1 MRSEGLKFDAA
12 AMRRL
17 MLLRHAKSDRPSE
30 TPDQE
35 RPLNERG
42 AAAARLMGG
51 YMARHR
57 LIPDLVLCSPA
68 RRTRDTLAEITPQ
81 WPAGIA
87 VVFEERLYA
96 APANTILAVIRCQP
110 KVAASL
116 LVIGHNP
123 GLHEAAELLTASGDV
138 VQRERLREKFPTG
151 ALAVIDFAV
160 AAWTR
165 VHDDSGRLDRFVT
178 PRSIAAATN

>member
-1 MRSEGLKFDAA
+1 
-12 AMRRL
+12 
-17 MLLRHAKSDRPSE
+17 MLLRHAKSDRPSDV
-30 TPDQE
+30 PDEE

-42 AAAARLMGG
+42 EAAVRRMGG

-68 RRTRDTLAEITPQ
+68 RRTRDTLAEMTPQ
-81 WPAGIA
+81 WPSGIA
-87 VVFEERLYA
+87 VLFEERLYA
-96 APANTILAVIRCQP
+96 VPANTILAVIRGQP
-110 KVAASL
+110 NEVASL
-116 LVIGHNP
+116 LVIAHNP

-138 VQRERLREKFPTG
+138 AQRERLREKFPTG

-160 AAWTR
+160 AAWAK
-165 VHDDSGRLDRFVT
+165 VHDHSGRLDRFVT

>member
-1 MRSEGLKFDAA
+1 
-12 AMRRL
+12 
-17 MLLRHAKSDRPSE
+17 MLLRHAKSDRPAD
-30 TPDQE
+30 TPDMD

-51 YMARHR
+51 YLKRHA

-68 RRTRDTLAEITPQ
+68 QRTRDTLAEMTSR
-81 WPAGIA
+81 WPSGIA
-87 VVFEERLYA
+87 IAIDASLYLA
-96 APANTILAVIRCQP
+96 AATTVLATIRSQSRH
-110 KVAASL
+110 AATL

-123 GLHEAAELLTASGDV
+123 GLHAAAELLIASGDV
-138 VQRERLREKFPTG
+138 AQRERLREKFPTG

-160 AAWTR
+160 ETWSG
-165 VHDDSGRLDRFVT
+165 VHDESGRLDRFVT